1 LHNYTEIYNV
11 SSTVVVVLVIVVVVV
26 VVVVV
31 VAAAAV
37 VVLPLHLFANIFLQT
52 RHLKQ
57 LKDRRLTEFYCHKK
71 LKMSKVSK

>member
-1 LHNYTEIYNV
+1 L
-11 SSTVVVVLVIVVVVV
+11 LLLLLLL
-26 VVVVV
+26 VVVV
-31 VAAAAV
+31 VAAA

-57 LKDRRLTEFYCHKK
+57 LKDGRLTEFYCHKK